1 MNKNFSGLTKAFLIN
16 LIQEAN
22 WELLLILLSRII
34 RKQRITKK
42 EIG

>member
-1 MNKNFSGLTKAFLIN
+1 MNKNFSGLTKEFLIN